1 MYIYAPS
8 KLHKEKFRELIRQG
22 QRFQQ
27 IALVLHLFSPSNPI
41 HGGCFDLY
49 QILIKRSVLQR
60 SCTLVFRIAFHP

>member
-27 IALVLHLFSPSNPI
+27 IALVLHLFSPSNLI